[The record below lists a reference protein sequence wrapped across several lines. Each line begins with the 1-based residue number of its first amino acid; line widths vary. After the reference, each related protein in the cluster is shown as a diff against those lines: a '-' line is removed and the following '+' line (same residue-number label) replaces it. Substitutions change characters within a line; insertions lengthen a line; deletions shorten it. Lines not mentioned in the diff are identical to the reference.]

1 MCSHAIKA
9 QVPDSI
15 RRLSS
20 IRLTGTAAARPR
32 ASDGVGGDWSREARE
47 QTPDIG
53 LQEDGAAVW
62 TIKDGAAAP
71 APAGGAKGDAF
82 TSPLAQHALPF
93 CEAVPS
99 SGDGNGEEPAHA
111 TAGFVNERNNVDAA
125 HDVGEA

>member
-1 MCSHAIKA
+1 MSSHAIKA

-82 TSPLAQHALPF
+82 TSPLAQRALPF